1 MLVFPVLSSTLKP
14 PKNSIMLFRINKR
27 IYGVR
32 NLLIDAFK
40 AISILAACIVIAAF
54 VVILFSMF
62 ALAFYSLMGWPG
74 VILLILAACGFVFI
88 GTNA

>member
-1 MLVFPVLSSTLKP
+1 
-14 PKNSIMLFRINKR
+14 MLFRINER

-54 VVILFSMF
+54 VVVIFSAF
-62 ALAFYSLMGWPG
+62 ALASYSLMGWPG
-74 VILLILAACGFVFI
+74 VVLMVLAICGFFFI
-88 GTNA
+88 GKTV